1 MVAAPIFME
10 MTAVPTIAHVLT
22 SKKQAQLASL
32 APTATVLEAL
42 KLMAEREIGAVLI
55 MQGEALLGIF
65 TERDY
70 ARKIALKGL
79 HSSEALLADVM
90 TARLYTV
97 GPRQTVQECMSIMT
111 KARIRHLPV
120 VEAGE
125 VIGLVSIGD
134 LVNATLE
141 EQRFHIAQL
150 ESYIA
155 GNLG

>member
-1 MVAAPIFME
+1 MFN
-10 MTAVPTIAHVLT
+10 IAHVLA
-22 SKKQAQLASL
+22 SKKQAPMAWL
-32 APTATVLEAL
+32 APTATVREAL
-42 KLMAEREIGAVLI
+42 QLMADRQIGAVLI
-55 MQGEALLGIF
+55 MQGDALLGIF

-79 HSSEALLADVM
+79 SSSDALLADVM
-90 TARLYTV
+90 TARLYVV
-97 GPRQTVQECMSIMT
+97 GPHQTVEECMGIMT
-111 KARIRHLPV
+111 QARVRHLPV
-120 VEAGE
+120 VEGGA

-155 GNLG
+155 GNLS